1 MSSVKSQS
9 YTHSGTD
16 SFLSIFGL
24 DRESSPVLLVL
35 LGFSLLL
42 FGGLYVF
49 DGNIALVSALMYMT
63 TVLLISAI
71 KPVYSLYLLM
81 ATVML
86 FEQYAIPGFA
96 PWTFEV
102 RFFSNLKEVPYIPY
116 FHTGFM
122 NMAELHLFFLCSG
135 LLLHASFLKDFKYK
149 PISVPFPFLL
159 FMASLVGFFGYGIS
173 RGGDFMVALWEV
185 RALFYLC
192 IMFIIVPQLLD
203 TKKQLHTLF
212 WIFIIGITFK
222 ALQGV
227 SRFVGMGFS
236 TGGFQVLTNHE
247 DAVFMVTLFI
257 LLMVFIS
264 YKVNTKQRIFL
275 LVMLL
280 PILVGFLVAQ
290 RRATFG
296 SLFVS
301 VGAFIILLPMAKRL
315 VFMHYFIPIMIGLI
329 IYGAAFWNSSN
340 PIGGPVQKFKSG
352 IGQADKTE
360 NYRDYSSNLYRE
372 NENYNLAQTALNNP
386 VLGVGFGNV
395 YEQPI
400 PLVNIAFPL
409 MDYIPHNQ
417 IYWVIVKTGA
427 VGFFIFWFFFNSFVA
442 KSTKVF
448 MRLEDPWLKAITAV
462 ITIAV
467 INQMV
472 VSFFDLQLTYSRN
485 MFYLGCLMGM
495 LPVIEKI
502 SREEE
507 KEDNLTPPPGEDG
520 QK

>member
-1 MSSVKSQS
+1 M
-9 YTHSGTD
+9 
-16 SFLSIFGL
+16 
-24 DRESSPVLLVL
+24 
-35 LGFSLLL
+35 
-42 FGGLYVF
+42 F
-49 DGNIALVSALMYMT
+49 DGNIALVAAMMYMT
-63 TVLLISAI
+63 CALLVSII
-71 KPVYSLYLLM
+71 KPVYSLYMLM

-86 FEQYAIPGFA
+86 FEQYAIPGFS
-96 PWTFEV
+96 PITFEV
-102 RFFSNLKEVPYIPY
+102 RFFHNLKEIPYIPY
-116 FHTGFM
+116 IHSGFM
-122 NMAELHLFFLCSG
+122 NPAEIHLFFLCSG
-135 LLLHASFLKDFKYK
+135 LLLHASMLRDFKYK
-149 PISVPFPFLL
+149 GIPVPIPFLM
-159 FMASLVGFFGYGIS
+159 FMGSIVAFFGYGMS
-173 RGGDFMVALWEV
+173 QGGDFMVALWEV

-192 IMFIIVPQLLD
+192 IMFIIVPQLVD
-203 TKKQLHTLF
+203 TKQQLHTLF
-212 WIFIIGITFK
+212 WIFLIGITFK

-227 SRFVGMGFS
+227 GRFVGMGFS

-247 DAVFMVTLFI
+247 DAVFFVTLFI
-257 LLMVFIS
+257 LLMAFLS
-264 YKVNTKQRIFL
+264 YRVNDRQRIFL

-280 PILVGFLVAQ
+280 PILMGFIVAQ

-301 VGAFIILLPMAKRL
+301 LGAFIILLPMAKRIA
-315 VFMHYFIPIMIGLI
+315 FMHYFVPIMVGLF
-329 IYGAAFWNSSN
+329 IYGAAFWSSSH

-386 VLGVGFGNV
+386 ILGVGFGNA

-417 IYWVIVKTGA
+417 IYWVFVKMGA

-502 SREEE
+502 NNEHQLAKSESGEEE
-507 KEDNLTPPPGEDG
+507 KD
-520 QK
+520 